1 MFFVIIVID
10 YRIKGVDK
18 MNFDLSWFT
27 TIPGLFIT
35 GGVILL
41 IIALVILIVTGRKT
55 KKEKEALAND
65 SQLNP
70 NNIQAG
76 GVAVN
81 PAMSGVPGMSSPGMP
96 MTPAVDANV
105 VAPVNPMP
113 AIGDSA
119 NVNPMPMEM
128 PISTPEVSVP
138 TVDPMMGNSVMQDV
152 NVNPVASSEPTN
164 IGSVVT
170 EPAADPFSSAPAATE
185 DVAVV
190 NPIPTVDPMM
200 GNSTMQDVNVN
211 PMVTSEPAN
220 VGNVVTEP
228 VVADPF
234 SAAPV
239 AMEDAAPV
247 NPVPT
252 VNQVME
258 SSVMQDV
265 NTSPMVAPITTEPV
279 SVAPIATEPISTVQ
293 TMPEALEQSA
303 VPIEPVIYGGANPT
317 VSDINLNQEGTHQIY
332 GGADPLQNTQPIP
345 AIAPVTPVAPVSVE
359 PQVTEPVMVAAETP
373 QIVPVEAVAPVVTTA
388 PEVAPVMANTVPV
401 EQVQAQQVPTTPIQ

>member
-1 MFFVIIVID
+1 
-10 YRIKGVDK
+10 